1 MEWILTAET
10 VSSPGF
16 HLAKCLLASSCVC
29 RKSTAEGWRM
39 ATVHTHIIHTIF
51 IKLIW
56 IHFNMATFKWSLF
69 VCDLAAR
76 LCKSDLVSLCGI
88 TFRTCF
94 ALTSIWASRVIFDFP
109 AGSENCWGWS
119 RSFVR
124 SQQIIIIVVVPVAA
138 KPSHFTGV
146 SAGESQRY
154 MAFPV
159 EFQSQIKVSFYH
171 SKVPAAEYG
180 ESTFRLFKWQIHEQ
194 IVDL

>member
-1 MEWILTAET
+1 MYFKLLEINNVILTAET

-39 ATVHTHIIHTIF
+39 ATVHAHIIHTIF

-76 LCKSDLVSLCGI
+76 LCKSDLVSLGGI

-94 ALTSIWASRVIFDFP
+94 SLTFVWASRVVFDFP
-109 AGSENCWGWS
+109 AGSENCWVWNKGA
-119 RSFVR
+119 VR
-124 SQQIIIIVVVPVAA
+124 SQQIIIGIAVPVAT

-146 SAGESQRY
+146 SARESQLY

-159 EFQSQIKVSFYH
+159 KFQSQTKVSFYH
-171 SKVPAAEYG
+171 TKVPTVKYG
-180 ESTFRLFKWQIHEQ
+180 EPTIF
-194 IVDL
+194 